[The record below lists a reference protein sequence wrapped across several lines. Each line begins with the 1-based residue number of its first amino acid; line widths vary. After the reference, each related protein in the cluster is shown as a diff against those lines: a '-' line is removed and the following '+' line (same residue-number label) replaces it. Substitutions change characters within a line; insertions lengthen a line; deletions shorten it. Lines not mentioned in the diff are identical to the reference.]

1 MQLNETTM
9 EVLKNFAHIQKNLLI
24 PEGDTVKTIADAKN
38 VMAVAKLNQSFDKS
52 FGIYD
57 VDQFLSALSLVDD
70 PTLDLGDSFVT
81 VKDSSGRSSVKYFY
95 SEADILTTVSK
106 DIPMPE
112 SEVRFKLDEATLGRV
127 RRAAGTLG
135 HEKMTITATEGGVL
149 LSVVDNTDDT
159 SNAFNITVPGSYD
172 PEKDKFSFV
181 MNIANLQLLSG
192 DYDVEFSSRLIS
204 KFTNE
209 NIDVCYYIALEKS
222 STYGE

>member
-1 MQLNETTM
+1 MQLNETTI
-9 EVLKNFAHIQKNLLI
+9 EVLKNFASIQKNLLI

-57 VDQFLSALSLVDD
+57 VDQFLSALGLVDD
-70 PTLDLGDSFVT
+70 PTLDLGDRFVT

-95 SEADILTTVSK
+95 SDADILTTVSK

-159 SNAFNITVPGSYD
+159 SNAFSITVPGSYD
-172 PEKDKFSFV
+172 SENFSFV

-192 DYDVEFSSRLIS
+192 NYDVEVSSRLIS

-209 NIDVCYYIALEKS
+209 SIDVCYYIALEKS

>member
-9 EVLKNFAHIQKNLLI
+9 EVLKNFASIQKNLLI

-57 VDQFLSALSLVDD
+57 VDQFLSALGLVDD
-70 PTLDLGDSFVT
+70 PTLDLGDRFVT

-95 SEADILTTVSK
+95 SDADILTTVSK

-159 SNAFNITVPGSYD
+159 SNAFSITVPGSYD
-172 PEKDKFSFV
+172 SENFSFV

-192 DYDVEFSSRLIS
+192 NYDVEVSSRLIS

-209 NIDVCYYIALEKS
+209 SIDVCYYIALEKS

>member
-9 EVLKNFAHIQKNLLI
+9 EVLKNFASIQKNLLI
-24 PEGDTVKTIADAKN
+24 TEGDTVKTIADAKN
-38 VMAVAKLNQSFDKS
+38 VMAVAKLNQSFDRS

-57 VDQFLSALSLVDD
+57 VDQFLSALGLVDD
-70 PTLDLGDSFVT
+70 PTLDLGDRYVT

-95 SEADILTTVSK
+95 SDADILTTVSK

-159 SNAFNITVPGSYD
+159 SNVFSITVPGSYD
-172 PEKDKFSFV
+172 SENFSFV

-192 DYDVEFSSRLIS
+192 NYDVEVSSRLIS

-209 NIDVCYYIALEKS
+209 SIDVCYYIALEKS

>member
-9 EVLKNFAHIQKNLLI
+9 EVLANFASIQKNLLI
-24 PEGDTVKTIADAKN
+24 LEGNTVKTISDAKN

-57 VDQFLSALSLVDD
+57 VDQFLSALGLVDD
-70 PTLDLGDSFVT
+70 PTLDLGDRFVT

-95 SEADILTTVSK
+95 SDADILTTVSK

-159 SNAFNITVPGSYD
+159 SNAFSITVPGSYD
-172 PEKDKFSFV
+172 SENFSFV

-192 DYDVEFSSRLIS
+192 NYDVEVSSRLIS

-209 NIDVCYYIALEKS
+209 SIDVCYYIALEKS

>member
-9 EVLKNFAHIQKNLLI
+9 EVLKNFASIQKNLLI

-57 VDQFLSALSLVDD
+57 VDQFLSALGLVDD

-95 SEADILTTVSK
+95 SDADILTTVSK

-159 SNAFNITVPGSYD
+159 SNAFSITVPGSYD
-172 PEKDKFSFV
+172 SENFSFV

-192 DYDVEFSSRLIS
+192 NYDVEVSSRLIS

-209 NIDVCYYIALEKS
+209 SIDVCYYIALEKS

>member
-9 EVLKNFAHIQKNLLI
+9 EVLANFASIQKNLLI
-24 PEGDTVKTIADAKN
+24 LEGNTVKTISDAKN

-57 VDQFLSALSLVDD
+57 VDQFLSALSLVED
-70 PTLDLGDSFVT
+70 PTLDLGDKFVT
-81 VKDSSGRSSVKYFY
+81 VKDSSGRSNVKYFY
-95 SEADILTTVSK
+95 SDADILTTVSK

-112 SEVRFKLDEATLGRV
+112 SEVCFKLDEATLGRV

-172 PEKDKFSFV
+172 SEQFSFV

-192 DYDVEFSSRLIS
+192 NYDVEISSRLIS

-209 NIDVCYYIALEKS
+209 SVDVCYYIALEKS

>member
-9 EVLKNFAHIQKNLLI
+9 EVLKNFASIQKNLLI
-24 PEGDTVKTIADAKN
+24 TEGDTVKTIADAKN

-57 VDQFLSALSLVDD
+57 VDQFLSALGLVDD
-70 PTLDLGDSFVT
+70 PTLDLGDRYVT

-95 SEADILTTVSK
+95 SDADILTTVSK

-159 SNAFNITVPGSYD
+159 SNVFSITVPGSYD
-172 PEKDKFSFV
+172 SENFSFV

-192 DYDVEFSSRLIS
+192 NYDVEVSSRLIS

-209 NIDVCYYIALEKS
+209 SIDVCYYIALEKS